1 MKKKIYTWMILLIKL
16 NNVQLDSMTFQKRNE
31 IYRMKLEY
39 SSRKIR
45 NRLRF
50 KIR

>member
-1 MKKKIYTWMILLIKL
+1 MILLIKL
-16 NNVQLDSMTFQKRNE
+16 NSVQLDLMAFQKRNE
-31 IYRMKLEY
+31 IYWMKLEY
-39 SSRKIR
+39 SSRKIQ